1 MLSVTTT
8 SSSSS
13 SITILVICP
22 KPLNVKR
29 IRRLA
34 KVNLLLLFIL
44 FLFKKRDKKN
54 EYIGQYCDYDILL
67 PITWM
72 IDSYFMLK
80 CCGKIG
86 IYSLVFLG
94 QLYSVRI
101 AANYSLVGKMIHN
114 CVDILFSLSFSSMTF
129 KCLACFVT

>member
-1 MLSVTTT
+1 MLLVTTT

-22 KPLNVKR
+22 KPLTGKSQFFFFLKR
-29 IRRLA
+29 GIT
-34 KVNLLLLFIL
+34 
-44 FLFKKRDKKN
+44 N
-54 EYIGQYCDYDILL
+54 EYIGQYCDYYILL

-94 QLYSVRI
+94 QLYSVII
-101 AANYSLVGKMIHN
+101 AANYSFGG
-114 CVDILFSLSFSSMTF
+114 
-129 KCLACFVT
+129 